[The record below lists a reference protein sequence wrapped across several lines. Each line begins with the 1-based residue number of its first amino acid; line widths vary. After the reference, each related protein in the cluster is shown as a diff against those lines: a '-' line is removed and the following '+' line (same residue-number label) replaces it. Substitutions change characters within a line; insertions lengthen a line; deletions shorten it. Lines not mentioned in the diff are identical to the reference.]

1 MQEKRHAERISP
13 MVTKRE
19 VRLSPSNLNYEDRR
33 CDRCF
38 AEATNGESWPQRP
51 FAGIFAKL
59 DSQQRRY
66 FTDRSTSDIDPTLP
80 PGTLHNGGRVQSA
93 PHTIGGVDFT
103 IRGSMDALLRFDN
116 GSVGVVDFKSST
128 ASPQLGDAYRPQ
140 LAAYQWALSRPA
152 SGDPEEVSVAGLL
165 VFAPESMVD
174 TEQGRAYLVSTTWIP
189 VEIEDGWFENFLGRI
204 APLIQE
210 PKEAP
215 SKTDCE
221 WCSLRT
227 RLSN

>member
-1 MQEKRHAERISP
+1 MATR
-13 MVTKRE
+13 RE

-38 AEATNGESWPQRP
+38 AEAANGEAWPQGP
-51 FAGIFAKL
+51 FPGIFAKL

-66 FTDRSTSDIDPTLP
+66 FTDRPTADVNPSLP

-93 PHTIGGVDFT
+93 PHAIGGVDFT
-103 IRGSMDALLRFDN
+103 IRGSMDALLRFDD

-128 ASPQLGDAYRPQ
+128 APQLGDAYRPQ

-189 VEIEDGWFENFLGRI
+189 AEIEDGWFENFLGRL
-204 APLIQE
+204 APLI
-210 PKEAP
+210 
-215 SKTDCE
+215 
-221 WCSLRT
+221 
-227 RLSN
+227 

>member
-1 MQEKRHAERISP
+1 MAS
-13 MVTKRE
+13 TD

-38 AEATNGESWPQRP
+38 AEGLAGEVWPQRP

>member
-1 MQEKRHAERISP
+1 METR
-13 MVTKRE
+13 RE
-19 VRLSPSNLNYEDRR
+19 VRLSPSSLNYEDRR

-38 AEATNGESWPQRP
+38 AEAANGESWPQGP
-51 FAGIFAKL
+51 FPGIFAKL

>member
-1 MQEKRHAERISP
+1 

-38 AEATNGESWPQRP
+38 AEAANGESWPQGP
-51 FAGIFAKL
+51 FPGIFAKL

-66 FTDRSTSDIDPTLP
+66 FTDRSSSDVDPTLP

-103 IRGSMDALLRFDN
+103 IRGSMDALLRFDD

-128 ASPQLGDAYRPQ
+128 APQLGDAYRPQ

-152 SGDPEEVSVAGLL
+152 SDDPEEVSVAGLL

>member
-1 MQEKRHAERISP
+1 
-13 MVTKRE
+13 MVTKRT

-38 AEATNGESWPQRP
+38 AEAANGESWPQGP
-51 FAGIFAKL
+51 FPGIFAKL

-66 FTDRSTSDIDPTLP
+66 FTDRSTSDIDSTLP
-80 PGTLHNGGRVQSA
+80 LGTLHNGGRVQSA

-103 IRGSMDALLRFDN
+103 IRGSMDALLRFDD

-128 ASPQLGDAYRPQ
+128 ASPQLGNAYRPQ

-210 PKEAP
+210 PEEAP
-215 SKTDCE
+215 SNTDCE
-221 WCSLRT
+221 WCSLRA
-227 RLSN
+227 RLSS

>member
-1 MQEKRHAERISP
+1 

-66 FTDRSTSDIDPTLP
+66 FSDRSTSDIDPTLP

>member
-1 MQEKRHAERISP
+1 MTA
-13 MVTKRE
+13 TLAA
-19 VRLSPSNLNYEDRR
+19 RLSPSSLNYEDRR

-93 PHTIGGVDFT
+93 SHTIGGVDFT

>member
-1 MQEKRHAERISP
+1 

-51 FAGIFAKL
+51 FPGIFAKL

-66 FTDRSTSDIDPTLP
+66 FTDRSTSDVDPTLP

-103 IRGSMDALLRFDN
+103 IRGSMDALLRFDD

-204 APLIQE
+204 APLIRKPE
-210 PKEAP
+210 EAP

-221 WCSLRT
+221 WCSLRA
-227 RLSN
+227 RLSS

>member
-1 MQEKRHAERISP
+1 
-13 MVTKRE
+13 MVTRRE
-19 VRLSPSNLNYEDRR
+19 VRLSPSSLNYEDRR

-38 AEATNGESWPQRP
+38 AEAANGETWPQGP
-51 FAGIFAKL
+51 FPGIFAKL

-66 FTDRSTSDIDPTLP
+66 FTDRSTSDVDPTLP

-103 IRGSMDALLRFDN
+103 IRGSMDALLRFDD

-165 VFAPESMVD
+165 VFAPEEMVD
-174 TEQGRAYLVSTTWIP
+174 TEKGRAYLVSSTWIP
-189 VEIEDGWFENFLGRI
+189 VEIEDGWFQGFLERI
-204 APLIQE
+204 VPLIE
-210 PKEAP
+210 SPGEAP
-215 SKTDCE
+215 TRSGCE
-221 WCSLRT
+221 WCLLRN
-227 RLSN
+227 RLTA

>member
-1 MQEKRHAERISP
+1 
-13 MVTKRE
+13 MVTKRT

-38 AEATNGESWPQRP
+38 AEAANGERWPQKP

-66 FTDRSTSDIDPTLP
+66 FTGRSTSDIAPTLP
-80 PGTLHNGGRVQSA
+80 RGTLHNGGRVQSC

-103 IRGSMDALLRFDN
+103 IRGGMDALLRFDD

-128 ASPQLGDAYRPQ
+128 ASPQLGNAYRPQ

-152 SGDPEEVSVAGLL
+152 SGDPEEVSMAGLL

-210 PKEAP
+210 PEEAT
-215 SKTDCE
+215 SNTDCE
-221 WCSLRT
+221 WCSLRA